1 MVRFLVAAVILL
13 AADVHAVAQEVQEEE
28 LRFLILEA
36 FARNPAIEAEVL
48 KMRAAEERIPQ
59 AGALDDPSLTF
70 KVEEFPDA
78 RGGQAKY
85 YSFDLMQMI
94 TFPTKL
100 GTRRDIAAIQA
111 EHAYHEY
118 LEKVLVVIAQLKSA
132 YAMLWGARNNLDLNL
147 RNQKLLEQIVEAA
160 QTLYSVGKVPQQD
173 VLKASIELSKVKNEE
188 ASLRQEMIAAEA
200 MLRALLNRE
209 ESSPIGFIALG
220 SLQTVQHSENDLQRF
235 ARHNRPM
242 LVHDSLSVLEADL
255 MLRLNRQEYLPNF
268 TVGIERMTMPG
279 SGMGNWAVSA
289 GISLPFAP
297 WTLNKASARVQE
309 AQARRGVME
318 SMFASTRTMIA
329 ARVREAYAAV
339 KAWERRAS
347 SYEMDILPKT
357 ERSLRLLMTE
367 YQTGVTSYLML
378 IDGFRI
384 YQEMAMDN
392 IMARVRY
399 EQAVAAL
406 EREVGVTDLSVIPKE
421 Q

>member
-1 MVRFLVAAVILL
+1 
-13 AADVHAVAQEVQEEE
+13 
-28 LRFLILEA
+28 
-36 FARNPAIEAEVL
+36 
-48 KMRAAEERIPQ
+48 
-59 AGALDDPSLTF
+59 
-70 KVEEFPDA
+70 
-78 RGGQAKY
+78 
-85 YSFDLMQMI
+85 
-94 TFPTKL
+94 
-100 GTRRDIAAIQA
+100 
-111 EHAYHEY
+111 
-118 LEKVLVVIAQLKSA
+118 
-132 YAMLWGARNNLDLNL
+132 
-147 RNQKLLEQIVEAA
+147 
-160 QTLYSVGKVPQQD
+160 
-173 VLKASIELSKVKNEE
+173 
-188 ASLRQEMIAAEA
+188 
-200 MLRALLNRE
+200 
-209 ESSPIGFIALG
+209 
-220 SLQTVQHSENDLQRF
+220 
-235 ARHNRPM
+235 M
-242 LVHDSLSVLEADL
+242 LVHDSLSVFEAEL
-255 MLRLNRQEYLPNF
+255 MLRFSRQEYFPDF

-279 SGMGNWAVSA
+279 SGMGNWTVSA

-318 SMFASTRTMIA
+318 SMSASTRNMIA
-329 ARVREAYAAV
+329 ARVRETYAAV

-367 YQTGVTSYLML
+367 YQTGMTSYLML